1 LSQHL
6 GQRVAHNLE
15 ILQPL
20 SAPLVS

>member
-20 SAPLVS
+20 SAPLAS